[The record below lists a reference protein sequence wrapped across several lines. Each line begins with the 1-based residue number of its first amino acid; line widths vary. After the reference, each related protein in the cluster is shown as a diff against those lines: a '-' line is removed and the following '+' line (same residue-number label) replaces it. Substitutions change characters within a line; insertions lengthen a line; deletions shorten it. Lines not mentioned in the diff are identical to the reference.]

1 MKIVKRNY
9 VFLDITPK
17 IVDNVYMFN
26 ERRRGMKKLFLKHRE
41 IISYVIFGVLTF
53 FVDLGVFSIFDFL
66 LDLNADGV
74 LMHLCSIT
82 STILAIT
89 FAYVTN
95 RKFVFKSRVTGRK
108 GIIKEITEFYSARIL
123 SLVIAEVL
131 MQITVIS
138 LGFDAILMKFLIN
151 IIVIVLNY
159 IFSKFWVFRK

>member
-1 MKIVKRNY
+1 
-9 VFLDITPK
+9 
-17 IVDNVYMFN
+17 MFN

-41 IISYVIFGVLTF
+41 IISYVFFGVLTF
-53 FVDLGVFSIFDFL
+53 FVDLGVFSVFDFL
-66 LDLNADGV
+66 LDLNTDGI

-95 RKFVFKSRVTGRK
+95 RKFVFKSRVKGK
-108 GIIKEITEFYSARIL
+108 NGIIKEITEFYSARFL
-123 SLVIAEVL
+123 SLVVAEVL
-131 MQITVIS
+131 MQITVIN